1 MEKVIYFII
10 RRFPLDEIIIVRER
24 DDVGYRSQESLLS
37 FPYYVS
43 HIIILF
49 QDRRRNSE
57 KFIITNDISLYNLQ
71 FVVNSNRS

>member
-24 DDVGYRSQESLLS
+24 DGVGYCLQESLLS
-37 FPYYVS
+37 FFYYVS

-71 FVVNSNRS
+71 FVVNWNRS